1 MRLQQPIYA
10 AKPVDSIKLR
20 ITATDVPTSAAV
32 RITDVQLQP
41 GELPTGVVPNPREVG
56 TTPGRW
62 QFRNGVVNPGL
73 TVVALSNADK
83 AAPVRLLVENASGQT
98 TIGSYRFGTLSGS
111 AHADAKSHA
120 ATDGWGRAPVV
131 TERQDLTLRTDIEN
145 RLHARLMWNERS

>member
-10 AKPVDSIKLR
+10 AKPVNSIKLR
-20 ITATDVPTSAAV
+20 IAATDVPTSAAV

-41 GELPTGVVPNPREVG
+41 GELPTGVVPNPSEVG

-62 QFRNGVVNPGL
+62 QFRNGVINPGL
-73 TVVALSNADK
+73 TIVALSNADK

-98 TIGSYRFGTLSGS
+98 TIGSYRFGALNGS
-111 AHADAKSHA
+111 AHTDAKAHA
-120 ATDGWGRAPVV
+120 ATDGWGRAPIV